1 MSAARTTFYYDGD
14 CGLCVAFTRRVS
26 RLDRKGRVQ
35 WTPYQSLSNTPSP
48 LMGEGWDGGET
59 RAITLS
65 DMERAAYATTPDG
78 KINEGYHAI
87 RALFRAIPIL
97 APLGLLMSIPGA
109 SLIGV
114 PLYRLVANNR
124 RKISKSCRLQ
134 PKDTN

>member
-26 RLDRKGRVQ
+26 RLDRQGRVQ
-35 WTPYQSLSNTPSP
+35 WTPYQSLPAP
-48 LMGEGWDGGET
+48 LPT
-59 RAITLS
+59 ITLA
-65 DMERAAYATTPDG
+65 DMERAAYFISPDG

-87 RALFRAIPIL
+87 RALFRAIPAL

-114 PLYRLVANNR
+114 PIYRLVADNR
-124 RKISKSCRLQ
+124 RRISKSCRLQ
-134 PKDTN
+134 PKDPN